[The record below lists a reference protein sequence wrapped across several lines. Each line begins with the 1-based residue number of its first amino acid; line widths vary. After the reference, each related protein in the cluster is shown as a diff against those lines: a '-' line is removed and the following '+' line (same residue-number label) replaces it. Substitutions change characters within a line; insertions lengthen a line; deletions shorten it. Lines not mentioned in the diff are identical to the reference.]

1 MTNLTTEQKIART
14 LDRKMKQVAH
24 KSPEA
29 QASYRARQER
39 ILRDRMAGQQEA
51 EFVKAMGFHSD
62 GSPTL
67 GQLARGK

>member
-1 MTNLTTEQKIART
+1 MTNIEQKIARS
-14 LDRKMKQVAH
+14 LDRKMKQVVH

-39 ILRDRMAGQQEA
+39 ILREQIAAKHEV
-51 EFVKAMGFHSD
+51 EFVKACGFHSD